1 MKRSDWYY
9 PQKYVTNL
17 IKLQTGHTSVT
28 AVEPPC
34 SRPTMSNGQY
44 QKLNIGAYHIRF
56 DFSSLAA
63 LKQASCTFD
72 YKNYR
77 ISISTRPTLVI

>member
-1 MKRSDWYY
+1 
-9 PQKYVTNL
+9 
-17 IKLQTGHTSVT
+17 
-28 AVEPPC
+28 
-34 SRPTMSNGQY
+34 MSNGQY